1 MAYSILE
8 VPTTSSLSSDLLV
21 PSVPLADKNWFRT
34 GGVARYFAEPTSA
47 EEFQLVLTAAESLPI
62 SVIGEGANMLVSDE
76 GFDGLIIRPQLKGIK
91 RFTWDNTH
99 DLIEAEAGVRFGDL
113 ITWCL
118 ENNLIGLEEFSG
130 IPGTVGGSVYI
141 NIHYYEY
148 LLSQFLVA
156 AQVIERSTGII
167 KRVDSVWFNFGY
179 NYSAL
184 HDSSHYLIN
193 ASFKLKKVDATQA
206 MHAKGRSEEMIRHRT
221 KRYPSNYTCGSFF
234 RNFTAQEV
242 AHTKNQLIYV
252 AYYLDKLGV
261 KGELSVGDARVS
273 HQHANMI
280 VHTGKATTQDIIT
293 LARTMQE
300 LVYTEFGIIPQ
311 PECRFV
317 GFKDYPLREV

>member
-1 MAYSILE
+1 MAYVLE
-8 VPTTSSLSSDLLV
+8 LPSDHISTDLIT

-34 GGVARYFAEPTSA
+34 GGAAQYFAEPRSA
-47 EEFQLVLTAAESLPI
+47 EEFQYILDAAQSLP
-62 SVIGEGANMLVSDE
+62 VYVLGEGANMLISDE
-76 GFDGLIIRPQLKGIK
+76 GFEGLILRPQLKAI
-91 RFTWDNTH
+91 RQLTWNDTH

-148 LLSQFLVA
+148 LLSEFLLS
-156 AQVIERSTGII
+156 AQVIEKNTG
-167 KRVDSVWFNFGY
+167 KLKLVDNAWFKFGY
-179 NYSAL
+179 NSSAL
-184 HDSSHYLIN
+184 HDGTHFLVN
-193 ASFKLKKVDATQA
+193 ARFKLRKVDSATA

-221 KRYPSNYTCGSFF
+221 KRYPSAYTCGSFF

-280 VHTGKATTQDIIT
+280 IHTGKATTNDIIA

-300 LVYTEFGIIPQ
+300 LVYSQFGIIPQ

-317 GFKDYPLREV
+317 GFKEYPLL